1 MIYLAILVGLA
12 AQRAPAPPSPAAA
25 EPPAPAP
32 APAVAPAPAPAMAPD
47 DDELLDVAVL
57 DLRASPGVEGAA
69 KALTT
74 LLTNEV
80 GARKGMRAITRNE
93 VKALLA
99 HQTDQRLL
107 GCEETQ
113 CLADVGKLLR
123 ADRVIAGAL
132 DAAEGGAT
140 VFSLTLVDPEG
151 PVILE
156 RVAYTW
162 RSDPAE
168 LVELA
173 RPAADRLLFG
183 KQAESFVGDVEIL
196 APEGAGVVID
206 DRELG
211 AAPLPPVRGLAIGA
225 HRVEV
230 RKPGFVPWGRDIAIT
245 QGETQI
251 VQVDLVDEASLQP
264 WYARWYVWGSAIA
277 GVAVVGASVG
287 GVLAYN
293 ALTSPA
299 RLVVGGPE
307 K

>member
-1 MIYLAILVGLA
+1 MIVAAFLVGLA
-12 AQRAPAPPSPAAA
+12 AQRAPAPPPPATS
-25 EPPAPAP
+25 EPPPPAPAP
-32 APAVAPAPAPAMAPD
+32 ALAPPPAPTTEAVAD
-47 DDELLDVAVL
+47 DVLDVAIL
-57 DLRASPGVEGAA
+57 DLRAGAGVEGAA

-80 GARKGMRAITRNE
+80 GMRKGMRAISRNE

-99 HQTDQRLL
+99 HQSDQRLL

-113 CLADVGKLLR
+113 CLADVGKLLK
-123 ADRVIAGAL
+123 ADRVVAGAL
-132 DAAEGGAT
+132 DLAEGGAT
-140 VFSLTLVDPEG
+140 VFSLSLVDPEG

-173 RPAADRLLFG
+173 RPAVDRLLYG
-183 KQAESFVGDVEIL
+183 KQAEAFVGDLEIL
-196 APEGAGVVID
+196 APEAAVVVID

-211 AAPLPPVRGLAIGA
+211 STPLPPVRGLAIGA
-225 HRVEV
+225 HRLEV
-230 RKPGFVPWGRDIAIT
+230 RKAGFVPWGRDVAIT

-251 VQVDLVDEASLQP
+251 VQVDLVDELSLQP

>member
-1 MIYLAILVGLA
+1 MILAVTLLGLV
-12 AQRAPAPPSPAAA
+12 AQGTPVPTPPPPVEPAAA
-25 EPPAPAP
+25 APAP
-32 APAVAPAPAPAMAPD
+32 APTLTEVPGD
-47 DDELLDVAVL
+47 DQVLDVAIL
-57 DLRASPGVEGAA
+57 DLRAGAGVEGAA

-80 GARKGMRAITRNE
+80 GTRKGMRAITRNE

-113 CLADVGKLLR
+113 CFADVGKLLK
-123 ADRVIAGAL
+123 ADRVVAGAL
-132 DAAEGGAT
+132 EPAEGGAT
-140 VFSLTLVDPEG
+140 VFSLTLIDPEG
-151 PVILE
+151 PVVLE

-173 RPAADRLLFG
+173 RPAVDRLLFG

-196 APEGAGVVID
+196 APAGASVVID

-211 AAPLPPVRGLAIGA
+211 ATPLLPVRGIAIGA
-225 HRVEV
+225 HRIEV
-230 RKPGFVPWGRDIAIT
+230 RKPGFVPWGRDVAIT